1 MSDLTI
7 VTNFFCFFQKKY
19 VQKLQDVCFTRE
31 DNVIIKLLLNL
42 LLFII
47 ITFSQTFAQS
57 KIYDA
62 SQGRWVIG
70 GTLTGIVRDSKNNVI
85 PHICIHA
92 YSSPCESVR
101 LKSTATDSDGVFQL
115 SGLVP
120 QSYYLFADA
129 SCRKPQ
135 NLINVWWNGENGTT
149 ECHKAASVSIQKGE
163 TKSHIN
169 FTLISGAK
177 IMGQVI
183 DHKGDPIPDV
193 CIAATSQCAKQWF
206 SGTQTNIDGQF
217 TIQGLAANVVYLQ
230 INPHCSFNY
239 RIKKKIWWAGTNQV
253 TLKCQNAVSVAVSN
267 DRQISNVVF
276 QLTIQPALKGRV
288 LSMTQSPI
296 AKACVNI
303 KRFCANESLGSARTD
318 SLGFFSFD
326 EIPEAGEYYL
336 QTSVSC
342 QTPQKYIDFW
352 WDSNGGV
359 TSCKKAHTILANSQ
373 PHDFTLQTG
382 NMIQGFVYDQKHQPL
397 PDICVIACNKCQ
409 QNFSIQ
415 AITNEKGQ
423 YHLIVPD
430 GQYFVKTDTSC
441 DSQNF
446 FVDLWWNTH
455 KGALDCQDAH
465 SIQVSNNQTQKQI
478 NFFLQA
484 GGIMTG
490 SVFSHE
496 QTPLQGTCISASQAC
511 DQPVFIIDQ
520 ADNKG
525 KFSKILPQGTYY
537 VKTDYNCNMKSQGQ
551 NNSEQTGHNQI
562 VLDQWWHKS
571 KGVALCRDADPIVI
585 RSGEICK
592 PVDFILSSGCILSGR
607 VMSIDGKAIANIL
620 ILVYD
625 ASEQRVVL
633 STNTYKNGLFRLI
646 VPPGAY
652 LIRAMPSRYRT
663 PIFYMDQWWDERSGS
678 VHIQGAKRV
687 VLKDNQHR
695 KHIVFKLQKGGAVTG
710 MVFTPE
716 EYPLENIKIIASDP
730 QKDIVWAFS
739 KTNKHGQ
746 FVISGIPEGLQNLH
760 FDPKS
765 GNPHVLSHWSLGA
778 ETEHQVNIVPEKI
791 MHVPSFILPEG
802 GAISGKIVTR
812 QNEPITDVCVTAIQK
827 CGDICFGQAQ
837 TNAQGKYLIKGL
849 PLGNYF
855 VQTNISCIDFPG
867 DYIDMYWR
875 KNGGTPVCKKAES
888 IQVQQNQTTRQ
899 INFSLSKD
907 ISFLGQITDISG
919 APIENV
925 CVVVSDRCGN
935 EWAGEAIS
943 DNQGKFVITGLSP
956 GVYYVHTEASCYQ
969 DQPYVDH
976 WWHAEK
982 PVLACESA
990 ESIEVVNSN
999 MKIPIHFA
1007 LPEQAAQVF
1016 ESELP
1021 AQLVDGQYEETVEGG
1036 KVVISIH
1043 DNLLDIAVEGVAL
1056 ENVLKIISKYT
1067 GIKVLLFGTLKDKI
1081 YFDKKQS
1088 KLDEILLDLINGRAG
1103 HIFIYSPNRLMTSY
1117 IFSKD
1122 GQLKATTLSSNTA
1135 SEPPFQLNPDKNM
1148 SIIQADE
1155 IENILNANGR
1165 VEEKI
1170 HTLGSLI
1177 GYFDSENALNLLKIS
1192 LNDSDEEVRMM
1203 AISVMNDLKENHLAV
1218 KDLTKSLNKDMSPAV
1233 RALAAEALGE
1243 IGDKSAVR
1251 PLMEALNDR
1260 DAGVRDTVRRALQ
1273 NIQGR

>member
-1 MSDLTI
+1 L
-7 VTNFFCFFQKKY
+7 FQKQI
-19 VQKLQDVCFTRE
+19 VQNKKAVCLIRE
-31 DNVIIKLLLNL
+31 DNVIIKLLLYL
-42 LLFII
+42 LLSFYL
-47 ITFSQTFAQS
+47 FLPQTFAQS

-62 SQGRWVIG
+62 SQGRWVTG
-70 GTLTGIVRDSKNNVI
+70 GTLTGVVRDSQNKGI
-85 PHICIHA
+85 RQICIHA
-92 YSSPCESVR
+92 YSSPCESLR
-101 LKSTATDSDGVFQL
+101 LKTTVTDSDGVFQL
-115 SGLVP
+115 FGLVP

-135 NLINVWWNGENGTT
+135 NLINVWWNGDNGTT

-169 FTLISGAK
+169 FTLISGTK
-177 IMGQVI
+177 IKGQVI
-183 DHKGDPIPDV
+183 DQNGDPIPDV

-206 SGTQTNIDGQF
+206 SGSQTNIDGQF
-217 TIQGLAANVVYLQ
+217 IIQGLAAKVFYLQ
-230 INPHCSFNY
+230 INPQCSFNY
-239 RIKKKIWWAGTNQV
+239 LIKKTIWWAGTNQV
-253 TLKCQNAVSVAVSN
+253 TFNCQDAVSVAVSN
-267 DRQISNVVF
+267 EGNTSDVVF
-276 QLTIQPALKGRV
+276 QLTIQAALKGRV
-288 LSMTQSPI
+288 ISMTQTPI
-296 AKACVNI
+296 VNACVNI
-303 KRFCANESLGSARTD
+303 KRFCANEWLDSAITD
-318 SLGFFSFD
+318 NLGFFSFD
-326 EIPEAGEYYL
+326 EIPEGDYYL

-342 QTPQKYIDFW
+342 QTPQKYMDFW
-352 WDSNGGV
+352 WNSNGGV
-359 TSCKKAHTILANSQ
+359 SSCRKADTILANSQ
-373 PHDFTLQTG
+373 PHDFTLHTG
-382 NMIQGFVYDQKHQPL
+382 NMIQGFVYDQKRKPL
-397 PDICVIACNKCQ
+397 PGICVTACNKCQ
-409 QNFSIQ
+409 QNSSIK

-430 GQYFVKTDTSC
+430 GQYFLKSDASC
-441 DSQNF
+441 DSQNYY
-446 FVDLWWNTH
+446 VDLWWNSH

-465 SIQVSNNQTQKQI
+465 AIQVSNNQSQKQI
-478 NFFLQA
+478 NFFLQS
-484 GGIMTG
+484 GGVMTG
-490 SVFSHE
+490 SVLSHK
-496 QTPLQGTCISASQAC
+496 QIPLQDTCISAAQAC
-511 DQPVFIIDQ
+511 DKPVFIIDQ
-520 ADNKG
+520 ADKNG
-525 KFSKILPQGTYY
+525 RFSKTLPQGTYY
-537 VKTDYNCNMKSQGQ
+537 VKTDYNCNIKTQYQ
-551 NNSEQTGHNQI
+551 NNSENIEKNQI
-562 VLDQWWHKS
+562 IMDQWWHKS
-571 KGVALCRDADPIVI
+571 KGVPLCRDADPIVI
-585 RSGEICK
+585 RSGETSK
-592 PVDFILSSGCILSGR
+592 SVDFILSPGSILSGR
-607 VMSIDGKAIANIL
+607 VMSVDSRAIASIP

-625 ASEQRVVL
+625 ASGQRVVL
-633 STNTYKNGLFRLI
+633 STNTHKNGQFRLM
-646 VPPGAY
+646 VPSGTY
-652 LIRAMPSRYRT
+652 LIRAMPSKHRT
-663 PIFYMDQWWDERSGS
+663 PIFYIDQWWDERSGS
-678 VHIQGAKRV
+678 VHIQGAKKV

-695 KHIVFKLQKGGAVTG
+695 KHILFKLQKGGAVTG

-730 QKDIVWAFS
+730 QKDIVWASS
-739 KTNKHGQ
+739 KTNRHGQ
-746 FVISGIPEGLQNLH
+746 FFISGIPEGLQNLH

-778 ETEHQVNIVPEKI
+778 ESEHQVNIVPEKI

-812 QNEPITDVCVTAIQK
+812 KNEPIAGVCVTAIQK

-837 TNAQGKYLIKGL
+837 ANDQGQYVIKGL
-849 PLGNYF
+849 PYGKYF
-855 VQTNISCIDFPG
+855 VQTNISCIDSPG

-875 KNGGTPVCKKAES
+875 KNGGSPICKKAEA
-888 IQVQQNQTTRQ
+888 IQVQKNQTTKQ

-907 ISFLGQITDISG
+907 ISFLGTITDVSG

-925 CVVVSDRCGN
+925 CVVISDQCGN

-943 DNQGKFVITGLSP
+943 DNQGKFVITGISP

-976 WWHAEK
+976 WWHSENS
-982 PVLACESA
+982 VSACESA

-999 MKIPIHFA
+999 MKIPIHFT
-1007 LPEQAAQVF
+1007 LSEQPAKVF
-1016 ESELP
+1016 ESESP
-1021 AQLVDGQYEETVEGG
+1021 AQLVDGHYEETVESG
-1036 KVVISIH
+1036 KVVVDIR

-1122 GQLKATTLSSNTA
+1122 GQLKATTFSSNTA
-1135 SEPPFQLNPDKNM
+1135 IESPFQLNPDKNM
-1148 SIIQADE
+1148 MSTMQADE
-1155 IENILNANGR
+1155 IENILNAKGR
-1165 VEEKI
+1165 VEDKI

-1218 KDLTKSLNKDMSPAV
+1218 NDLTKSLGKDMSPAV

-1243 IGDKSAVR
+1243 IGDKTAVR
-1251 PLMEALNDR
+1251 PLMDALNDL